1 MAELK
6 SLGRYTLNR
15 VLGKGAMGV
24 VYEGVDPRLN
34 RRVAI
39 KTILR
44 SHLDEATAKSFAGRF
59 VQEAQAVARLNHP
72 NIVQVHDFGE
82 EGDLAYLVMEFIRGK
97 ELKAYFDANER
108 FELKEAVRI
117 MGELCEALEFA
128 HRAGV
133 VHRDVKPGNVMLD
146 AEARTKLTDFGVARV
161 LDANRTHATMEG
173 TMVGTPAYMSPEQ
186 IAGRQV
192 DRRSDVFSA
201 GIILYQFLTGEQ
213 PFSGGGAWTVAKKIM
228 QDDPPLPSSINAG
241 LASPFDAVVCKAL
254 AKDPDLRF
262 QSAKDLGIA
271 LRRALE
277 GKPFEDESE
286 KTVIAGA
293 PAPLKPAPLKPAT
306 TVRGGAQADS
316 RDAEVEFW
324 RSIKD
329 GDDPADFELYVEE
342 FPAGTYA
349 KLARR
354 KIAKLRGVAPEETE
368 LRPREQEKQ
377 EKREAADPAKPA
389 PVLPMLIAGLVVA
402 AIAGGAWIATRPDTA
417 GESKRMA
424 ELVAQLEEGK
434 KREAD
439 LKLSKEREAQLLREA
454 ELARQREAD
463 AKRSADS
470 ARQKE
475 LAEQTRQR
483 EAEGLKQAEQKRQAG
498 VVKQREAELARL
510 QADAAKQRDAEQARQ
525 AAAMR
530 AAAEKAKAEQAR
542 PAPAASVPSPARP
555 APAEAPQRGMQEVI
569 ARLNAILSAMAS
581 KPTNQRKAA
590 SGPVYGEMFAADAD
604 GLRYRTWLCQSSLI
618 SGCQR
623 QYLAGGAIKFSGM
636 KVELKTEERCSSG
649 PGALLLG
656 KRCLPEQVL
665 VVSGEGAF
673 SEDGWDVVAR
683 GIDSAS
689 NAVARELFDLLK
701 KSARQ

>member
-6 SLGRYTLNR
+6 SLGRYTLGR

-44 SHLDEATAKSFAGRF
+44 SHLDEATAKSFAARF

-97 ELKAYFDANER
+97 ELKAFFDANER
-108 FELKEAVRI
+108 FELKETVRI

-161 LDANRTHATMEG
+161 QDVNRTHATLEG

-192 DRRSDVFSA
+192 DRRTDVFSA
-201 GIILYQFLTGEQ
+201 GIILYQFLTGEL

-228 QDDPPLPSSINAG
+228 QDDPPLPSSINTV
-241 LASPFDAVVCKAL
+241 LTSPFDAVVCKAL
-254 AKDPDLRF
+254 AKDPDQRF

-271 LRRALE
+271 LKRALE

-286 KTVIAGA
+286 KTVVAGA
-293 PAPLKPAPLKPAT
+293 AAALKPAR
-306 TVRGGAQADS
+306 TVRAGAQAGS
-316 RDAEVEFW
+316 QDAEVEFW

-329 GDDPADFELYVEE
+329 GSDAADFELYVEE
-342 FPAGTYA
+342 FPSGTYA

-354 KIAKLRGVAPEETE
+354 KIAKLRGLAPEETE
-368 LRPREQEKQ
+368 LRPREQEEQ
-377 EKREAADPAKPA
+377 EKREAAGPAKPA
-389 PVLPMLIAGLVVA
+389 PVLPMVIAGLVVA

-463 AKRSADS
+463 AKRSAD
-470 ARQKE
+470 
-475 LAEQTRQR
+475 LARQR
-483 EAEGLKQAEQKRQAG
+483 EAEALQQAEQKKQAS
-498 VVKQREAELARL
+498 VVKKREAELARL

-525 AAAMR
+525 AAVR
-530 AAAEKAKAEQAR
+530 AAAEKAKAEQAG
-542 PAPAASVPSPARP
+542 PAPAASVPSPARQA
-555 APAEAPQRGMQEVI
+555 APEGPQRGMQEVV
-569 ARLNAILSAMAS
+569 ARLNAILSGMAN
-581 KPTNQRKAA
+581 KPANQKKSAT
-590 SGPVYGEMFAADAD
+590 GPVYGEMVAADAD
-604 GLRYRTWLCQSSLI
+604 GLRYRTWQCQSSLI
-618 SGCQR
+618 RGCVR
-623 QYLAGGAIKFSGM
+623 QPLEGGAVKFSSM

-673 SEDGWDVVAR
+673 NEGGWDVVAR

-689 NAVARELFDLLK
+689 TAVAQELFDLLK
-701 KSARQ
+701 KSTQR